1 MAERRGSGLQ
11 ILPHGFK
18 SRSDLHNYPMKTL
31 ALDIGATKIAI
42 ALVDSNN
49 QISERIQVPSNTAEP
64 IWPALKAALKGFSA
78 DQIGIASAGPIDR
91 ISGTISPVNIAQWRQ
106 FPIVAE
112 INSIFPGAAI
122 GLLGDCTAVALA
134 ESRIGAGINVSN
146 MLGVVVSTGIGGGL
160 VIGGKAFHGE
170 TGNAALFGHHSIG
183 FNSDVLCDCGRTGCL
198 ETFARGPKMV
208 EYAKRLGWNAGE
220 DFIALAQSARE
231 GDQNAIEAI
240 DKGTL
245 ALAVGITNVLN
256 IVDLHTVVIG
266 GGVSFSGPIY
276 WDPFL
281 KHFKEERAHAGFLD
295 EVNVYPAKLHA
306 DAGLIG
312 AALFAQEAAG

>member
-1 MAERRGSGLQ
+1 
-11 ILPHGFK
+11 
-18 SRSDLHNYPMKTL
+18 MKTL

-42 ALVDSNN
+42 ALVDANN
-49 QISERIQVPSNTAEP
+49 QISERIQVSSNTSEP
-64 IWPALKAALKGFSA
+64 IWPLLKEALQSFSA
-78 DQIGIASAGPIDR
+78 DRIGIASAGPIDR
-91 ISGTISPVNIAQWRQ
+91 VAGTISPVNIAQWRA

-112 INSIFPGAAI
+112 INSLFPSASIA
-122 GLLGDCTAVALA
+122 LLGDCTAVALA
-134 ESRIGAGINVSN
+134 ESRVGAGIGVSN

-160 VIGGKAFHGE
+160 VIDGNAFHGE

-183 FNSDVLCDCGRTGCL
+183 FNSGIVCDCGRTGCL

-208 EYAKRLGWNAGE
+208 EYAQLLGWSAGK
-220 DFIALAQSARE
+220 DFIALAQSARD
-231 GDQNAIEAI
+231 GDQSAIEAI

-281 KHFKEERAHAGFLD
+281 KHFNEERAHAGFLN
-295 EVNVYPAKLHA
+295 EVNVYPAKLQA

-312 AALFAQEAAG
+312 AALFAQDAAG

>member
-1 MAERRGSGLQ
+1 ME
-11 ILPHGFK
+11 
-18 SRSDLHNYPMKTL
+18 TL
-31 ALDIGATKIAI
+31 ALDIGATKIAV
-42 ALVDSNN
+42 ARVNTDY
-49 QISERIQVPSNTAEP
+49 QIINRVQIPSNTKQP
-64 IWPALKAALKGFSA
+64 IWPTLKDLLKGFTA
-78 DQIGIASAGPIDR
+78 DRIGIAAAGPIDR
-91 ISGTISPVNIAQWRQ
+91 IAGTISPVNIAQWRK

-112 INSIFPGAAI
+112 ISAIFPDASV

-134 ESRIGAGINVSN
+134 ENRIGAGIHVSS

-160 VIGGKAFHGE
+160 VIDGKAFHGE

-183 FNSDVLCDCGRTGCL
+183 FNSGIVCDCGRIGCL

-208 EYAKRLGWNAGE
+208 EYAKRLGWNGGD

-231 GDQNAIEAI
+231 DDQNAIEAI

-266 GGVSFSGPIY
+266 GGVSFAGPIY

-281 KHFKEERAHAGFLD
+281 KHFEKERAHAGFLD
-295 EVNVYPAKLHA
+295 EVDVFPAKLRA

-312 AALFAQEAAG
+312 AALFAQEEAG

>member
-1 MAERRGSGLQ
+1 
-11 ILPHGFK
+11 
-18 SRSDLHNYPMKTL
+18 MKTL

-42 ALVDSNN
+42 ALVDANN
-49 QISERIQVPSNTAEP
+49 QISERIQVSSNTSEP
-64 IWPALKAALKGFSA
+64 IWPIVKATLQSFSA
-78 DQIGIASAGPIDR
+78 DRVGIASAGPIDR
-91 ISGTISPVNIAQWRQ
+91 VAGTISPVNIPQWRK
-106 FPIVAE
+106 FPIVSE
-112 INSIFPGAAI
+112 MQSIFPQAVI

-134 ESRIGAGINVSN
+134 ESRVGAGVGVSN

-183 FNSDVLCDCGRTGCL
+183 FNSGIVCDCGRTGCL

-208 EYAKRLGWNAGE
+208 EYAERLGWSAGE
-220 DFIALAQSARE
+220 DFIALAQSARD
-231 GDQNAIEAI
+231 GDQSAINAI

-266 GGVSFSGPIY
+266 GGVSFAGPIY

-281 KHFKEERAHAGFLD
+281 KHFSEERAHAGFLND
-295 EVNVYPAKLHA
+295 VNVYPAKLQA

-312 AALFAQEAAG
+312 AALFAQDAAG

>member
-1 MAERRGSGLQ
+1 
-11 ILPHGFK
+11 
-18 SRSDLHNYPMKTL
+18 MKTL

-42 ALVDSNN
+42 ALLDEDH
-49 QISERIQVPSNTAEP
+49 QILERLQIPSNTRKP
-64 IWPALKAALKGFSA
+64 IWPVLREALKKFTA
-78 DQIGIASAGPIDR
+78 DRIGIASAGPIDR
-91 ISGTISPVNIAQWRQ
+91 LAGTISPVNIPQWRG
-106 FPIVAE
+106 FPLVKE
-112 INSIFPGAAI
+112 LNELFPGVNV

-134 ESRIGAGINVSN
+134 ENKLGSGVGVDN

-160 VIGGKAFHGE
+160 VINGRAFHGE

-183 FNSDVLCDCGRTGCL
+183 FNSGIRCDCGRIGCL

-208 EYAKRLGWNAGE
+208 QYAKTLGWSQGS
-220 DFIALAQSARE
+220 DFIALAASARD
-231 GDQNAIEAI
+231 GDKMANEAI
-240 DKGTL
+240 DKGSL

-266 GGVSFSGPIY
+266 GGVSFSGAIY

-281 KHFKEERAHAGFLD
+281 KHFEEERAHAGFLKK
-295 EVNVYPAKLHA
+295 VNVFPAKLKA

-312 AALFAQEAAG
+312 ASLFSHELSR